1 MLYRDRINDDYE
13 RHQRQTRDLTRDDLD
28 ILVANAQ
35 VSRQPWYAGFLARL
49 GDGLIAAGH
58 TIKQRNE
65 SAASSQLSRQ
75 TR

>member
-28 ILVANAQ
+28 ILLTDAQ
-35 VSRQPWYAGFLARL
+35 VSRKPWYAGILARL
-49 GDGLIAAGH
+49 GDGLIAAGK
-58 TIKQRNE
+58 TIKERNE
-65 SAASSQLSRQ
+65 SPAPSHLSRQ